1 MIRERLNALRTLMKQ
16 QNIDIYYLNT
26 SDYHLSEYVPEYFKT
41 VAWFSGFTGSLA
53 TLLVTLN
60 DAYIFVDGRYYLQAD
75 IQCLRYG
82 IKVIKLGTEGAL
94 EPLAFLKANY
104 PDAVVG
110 LDGKRT
116 NISFAKQLLDQGNQ
130 IRSVDIY
137 SPLIQN
143 RTPLSHSRIYELDN
157 SYAGLSRLRKVKL
170 ITHCLKDKV
179 HIVNNLESIAYLLN
193 LRGDDIT
200 YTPVF
205 LAYMVIQ
212 DDDVY
217 LFCDLD
223 RFDEDLLDKLY
234 ADGIIIR
241 PYDSYYEFLKT
252 IQKRKIVLDEHKVN
266 YESYLALSEGNNT
279 FFDRRSII
287 EDMKAIKNPIEQENI
302 RRAHIYDGIAVLRFL
317 MWLEDVDKKTVSE
330 CDCARKINSL
340 RMEAGARDLSFA
352 SIVAYNE
359 NAAVVHYFP
368 EEGKCAMLDDH
379 GILLFDTGGQYLEG
393 TTNITRTVALGEV
406 DEEVKQYFTLVLK
419 SMFALSELKFPAG
432 LSGKQVDIVARQELW
447 AYGVDYRHGTGHG
460 VGNYL
465 AVHEGPPNIRY
476 GSTESKNEE
485 VELKPG
491 MVFSDEPGVYFAD
504 RFGIRCENLV
514 LCQKELENEYGR
526 FLGFETLTMVPF
538 DLKLIDR
545 DLLDEKTI
553 RALNNYH
560 QKVYDTLAPFITE
573 EERAYLAEITRAI

>member
-1 MIRERLNALRTLMKQ
+1 MIRERLNALKTLMKQ
-16 QNIDIYYLNT
+16 QNIDVYYLNT

-53 TLLVTLN
+53 TLLVAQDET
-60 DAYIFVDGRYYLQAD
+60 YIFVDGRYYLQAD
-75 IQCLRYG
+75 RQCLKYG
-82 IKVIKLGTEGAL
+82 IKVVKLGTEGAL
-94 EPLAFLKANY
+94 EPLAFLKQNY

-116 NISFAKQLLDQGNQ
+116 SISFAKQLLAQGNQ
-130 IRSVDIY
+130 IRSTDIY
-137 SPLIQN
+137 SSLIRN
-143 RTPLSHSRIYELDN
+143 RAPLSHSKIFELDN

-170 ITHCLKDKV
+170 ISHCLKDKV
-179 HIVNNLESIAYLLN
+179 HIINNLESIAYLLN
-193 LRGDDIT
+193 LRGDDIA

-205 LAYMVIQ
+205 LAYMVMQ
-212 DDDVY
+212 DEDVY

-241 PYDSYYEFLKT
+241 PYDSYYDFLRT
-252 IQKRKIVLDEHKVN
+252 IEKRKIVLDEHKVN
-266 YESYLALSEGNNT
+266 FESYLALAQGNNT
-279 FFDRRSII
+279 FLNRRSII

-302 RRAHIYDGIAVLRFL
+302 RRAHIYDGIAVLRFM
-317 MWLEDVDKKTVSE
+317 MWLDGIDKKTVTE

-368 EEGKCAMLDDH
+368 EEGKCATLDNQ

-393 TTNITRTVALGEV
+393 TTDITRTVALGEV
-406 DEEVKQYFTLVLK
+406 DEEVKSYFTLVLK
-419 SMFALSELKFPAG
+419 SMFALSELKF
-432 LSGKQVDIVARQELW
+432 LSGLCGKQIDIVARQELW

-476 GSTESKNEE
+476 GSTDSRNEE

-491 MVFSDEPGVYFAD
+491 MVFSDEPGVYFAN
-504 RFGIRCENLV
+504 RFGIRCENLL
-514 LCQKELENEYGR
+514 LCKKEVENEYGR

-538 DLKLIDR
+538 DLKLINR
-545 DLLDEKTI
+545 DLLDQKTI
-553 RALNNYH
+553 DALNRYH
-560 QKVYDTLAPFITE
+560 QKVYETLSPFITE
-573 EERAYLAEITRAI
+573 EERAYLEEHTQAL